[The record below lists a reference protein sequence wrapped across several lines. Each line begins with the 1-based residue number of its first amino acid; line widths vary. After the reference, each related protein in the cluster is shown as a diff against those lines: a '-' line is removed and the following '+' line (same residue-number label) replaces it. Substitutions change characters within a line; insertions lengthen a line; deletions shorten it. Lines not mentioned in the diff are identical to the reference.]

1 MDEKQSYLTS
11 CIVRS
16 NVHRKRK
23 RKEASKKDR
32 SCSYEYWFP
41 DPNET
46 MNTQGYN
53 IRVCQQM
60 FLSTLGISATIVKT
74 AFNKLE
80 YVSGITLPDQRG
92 THQNNKKVEWRR
104 EQKVIEHIK
113 SFKVVESHT

>member
-1 MDEKQSYLTS
+1 MHEAYWRLPNMDEKRSYLTS
-11 CIVRS
+11 HIVRS

-53 IRVCQQM
+53 IRVCKRKQM
-60 FLSTLGISATIVKT
+60 FLSTLGISATTVKT
-74 AFNKLE
+74 AFDKLE

-92 THQNNKKVEWRR
+92 RHQNHKKVEGRR
-104 EQKVIEHIK
+104 EQKVI
-113 SFKVVESHT
+113 

>member
-1 MDEKQSYLTS
+1 MKEGCGEKCIIDCSKEFTKEVQSKIHEAYWRLPNMDEKRSYLTS
-11 CIVRS
+11 PIVRS

-53 IRVCQQM
+53 IKVC
-60 FLSTLGISATIVKT
+60 A
-74 AFNKLE
+74 NKC
-80 YVSGITLPDQRG
+80 
-92 THQNNKKVEWRR
+92 
-104 EQKVIEHIK
+104 
-113 SFKVVESHT
+113 F